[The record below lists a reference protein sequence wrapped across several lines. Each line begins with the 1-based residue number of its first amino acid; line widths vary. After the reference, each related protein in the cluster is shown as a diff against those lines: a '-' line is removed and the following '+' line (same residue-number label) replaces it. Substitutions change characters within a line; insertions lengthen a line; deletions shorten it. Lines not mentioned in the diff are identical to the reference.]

1 MAFFGGQLSVFLRK
15 PVDRKIEGQ
24 NSFVEHFRETLKP
37 LLKMVVKNILA
48 DPQYEE
54 FCINFYS
61 DAFIAAL
68 ERWLSEK
75 ECTEPELFI
84 KMLQSSIGALIKYVE
99 TDNG

>member
-1 MAFFGGQLSVFLRK
+1 
-15 PVDRKIEGQ
+15 
-24 NSFVEHFRETLKP
+24 
-37 LLKMVVKNILA
+37 MVVKDILA